1 MTLLRRLREG
11 FWVLMKV
18 LSSPVGFLLALV
30 LLSGCGR
37 QCPAFLR
44 TPSGFGRSLYT
55 SITFNSPSNVGFGRE
70 RYCSKNRPFF
80 RTTCAA
86 KKKGRKTE
94 KGGKAHIAGDKTHK
108 EGRSTNG
115 TERDKKEE
123 DFGDL
128 LQSPQFLKRKIK
140 LIEKQLEEK
149 RIEIDAAIAEGDK
162 EWEEWGPMI
171 ERLEGEFEVVKERM
185 MNETLD
191 IAGIAKA
198 RMLKEV

>member
-1 MTLLRRLREG
+1 
-11 FWVLMKV
+11 MKV

-30 LLSGCGR
+30 LLSGRGR

-44 TPSGFGRSLYT
+44 IPSGFGRSVYT
-55 SITFNSPSNVGFGRE
+55 STTFNSPNNVGFGRE
-70 RYCSKNRPFF
+70 RYCSKNHPF

-94 KGGKAHIAGDKTHK
+94 KGDKAHTAGDKTHK
-108 EGRSTNG
+108 KGRSTEG
-115 TERDKKEE
+115 TERDKRQE

-128 LQSPQFLKRKIK
+128 LKSPQFLKKKIE
-140 LIEKQLEEK
+140 LMEKQLEEK
-149 RIEIDAAIAEGDK
+149 RIEIDAANDEGDK

-171 ERLEGEFEVVKERM
+171 ERLEGEFKVVKERM

-198 RMLKEV
+198 HMLKEVW